1 MRALVYRDSALTLER
16 NHPMPAAVDGEALIR
31 VVMIGV
37 CNTDLEIV
45 RGYMGF
51 QGILGHEF
59 VGVVETIYGDAVRES
74 AGHLIGKRVVGEI
87 NAACYQADCY
97 YCQRGI
103 TSQCPRRTTLG
114 IVNRDGAFADYLML
128 PVENLHLVPDN
139 VSDEEAV
146 FVEPLAANFEMLEQV
161 HLKPTDRV
169 LVLGDGKMGQLAAQV
184 LALTGCDLTM
194 IGKHREKLALVE
206 RLGIP
211 TRSLNDIDSFSS
223 KRGSRVDV
231 VVEGTGSA
239 IGLELAMRLV
249 RPRGTIILKST
260 VADKATLNLSPIV
273 VDEIRIQG
281 SRCGPFPPALR
292 ALSRGSIDV
301 KSLISATYSL
311 NDGLQAFEKAA
322 ENGVL
327 KVLLKV

>member
-1 MRALVYRDSALTLER
+1 MRALVYNGTELSLVQNYLQPTPVE
-16 NHPMPAAVDGEALIR
+16 GEALIR
-31 VVMIGV
+31 VLLVGI
-37 CNTDLEIV
+37 CNTDLEIT
-45 RGYMGF
+45 RGYMAFKGV
-51 QGILGHEF
+51 LGHEF
-59 VGVVETIYGDAVRES
+59 VGVVEEIYGKQGPEKQHNLLGR
-74 AGHLIGKRVVGEI
+74 RVVGEI
-87 NAACYQADCY
+87 NAACHRADCA
-97 YCQRGI
+97 YCSRGMP
-103 TSQCPRRTTLG
+103 THCPNRTTLG
-114 IVNRDGAFADYLML
+114 IDKRDGAFADYVML
-128 PVENLHLVPDN
+128 PIENLHLVPDN

-211 TRSLNDIDSFSS
+211 TRSLNDIDSFSG

-239 IGLELAMRLV
+239 IGLELALRLV

-301 KSLISATYSL
+301 KSLISVTYSL
-311 NDGLQAFEKAA
+311 NNGVQAFEKAA